1 MNTLATPQRR
11 CSVLAL
17 VLGGILGGGVATAA
31 EATSREL
38 ETLFE
43 SRVRPLLVAKCQGCH
58 GDKVAIGG
66 QAAMWKSV
74 FLAAGIFACVAGAE
88 LLLIDSAVVLPMD
101 GRGDP
106 AVFAA
111 PDWAPWSLISAGAV
125 TILHFCAL
133 PTGSAKAA
141 VGSLTPEP
149 RFR

>member
-1 MNTLATPQRR
+1 MQRAGQV
-11 CSVLAL
+11 STV
-17 VLGGILGGGVATAA
+17 
-31 EATSREL
+31 
-38 ETLFE
+38 
-43 SRVRPLLVAKCQGCH
+43 P
-58 GDKVAIGG
+58 AIGG

-74 FLAAGIFACVAGAE
+74 FLAAGIFACVAGVE

-133 PTGSAKAA
+133 PTGGAKAA